1 MAETRV
7 ALVTGAN
14 RGIGLEI
21 ARGLARKGFLTV
33 IGARELAKGQ
43 AAADAMK
50 SEGLEVAVVQLDVAD
65 GQSVKQAVAEASGL
79 LERIDVLVNNA
90 GVYLDKPSEIG
101 QTGLG
106 VPLDLVQRSFEIN
119 ALGALRM
126 IQQVAPLMQS
136 AGYGRIV
143 NISSIM
149 GQLAEMGTA
158 SIGYRTSKA
167 ALNAITRVIASELA
181 ETNIKVNSMHP
192 GWVNTDIGGAMAPRS
207 AEEAAV
213 TAIWLATLPPD
224 GPTGGFFQDNKPI
237 AW

>member
-14 RGIGLEI
+14 RGIGLEV
-21 ARGLARKGFLTV
+21 ARGLARQGFLTV
-33 IGARELAKGQ
+33 IGARDLAKGQ

-50 SEGLEVAVVQLDVAD
+50 SEGLEVAVVQLDISD
-65 GQSVKQAVAEASGL
+65 GESVKRAVAEASGL
-79 LERIDVLVNNA
+79 LERLDVLVNNA

-101 QTGLG
+101 ESGLT
-106 VPLDLVQRSFEIN
+106 VSLDLVAQTFDIN
-119 ALGALRM
+119 ALGTLRI

-143 NISSIM
+143 NVSSIM

-158 SIGYRTSKA
+158 SIGYRASKA
-167 ALNAITRVIASELA
+167 ALNAVTRVIAAELA
-181 ETNIKVNSMHP
+181 ETNIKVNAMHP
-192 GWVNTDIGGAMAPRS
+192 GWVNTDMGGPMAPRS
-207 AEEAAV
+207 APEAAA
-213 TAIWLATLPPD
+213 TALWLATLPDD
-224 GPTGGFFQDNKPI
+224 GPTGGFFQDSKPI

>member
-14 RGIGLEI
+14 RGIGLEV
-21 ARGLARKGFLTV
+21 ARGLARQGFLTV
-33 IGARELAKGQ
+33 IGARDLSKGQ

-50 SEGLEVAVVQLDVAD
+50 SEGLEVAVVQLDISDPA
-65 GQSVKQAVAEASGL
+65 SVKRAVAEASGL
-79 LERIDVLVNNA
+79 LERIDVLINNA

-101 QTGLG
+101 KTGLS
-106 VPLDLVQRSFEIN
+106 VPLELVSQSFDIN
-119 ALGALRM
+119 ALGTLRM

-143 NISSIM
+143 NVSSIM
-149 GQLAEMGTA
+149 GQLAEMGTS
-158 SIGYRTSKA
+158 SIGYRASKA

-181 ETNIKVNSMHP
+181 ETNIKINAMHP
-192 GWVNTDIGGAMAPRS
+192 GWVNTQMGGAMAPRS
-207 AEEAAV
+207 APEAAS
-213 TAIWLATLPPD
+213 TALWLATLPDD
-224 GPTGGFFQDNKPI
+224 GPTGGFFQDGKPI